1 MSFHNM
7 ELNSMPE
14 SSKLH
19 KWTGCTDLVEVLL
32 ITNFNKDGEIE
43 ELMLFKN

>member
-7 ELNSMPE
+7 ELNYMPE

-19 KWTGCTDLVEVLL
+19 KCTSCTDLGEVLL

-43 ELMLFKN
+43 